1 MQRDKRAEDS
11 GGGRWA
17 GGQVEQAAAAGK
29 EEEAG
34 AGARAVVLWQSQ
46 FDSLISSLAWLI
58 ENVINARIA

>member
-34 AGARAVVLWQSQ
+34 ARAVVLWQSQ

>member
-1 MQRDKRAEDS
+1 MIS
-11 GGGRWA
+11 GQKTAAGG

>member
-29 EEEAG
+29 EEEAE
-34 AGARAVVLWQSQ
+34 ARAVVLWQSQ